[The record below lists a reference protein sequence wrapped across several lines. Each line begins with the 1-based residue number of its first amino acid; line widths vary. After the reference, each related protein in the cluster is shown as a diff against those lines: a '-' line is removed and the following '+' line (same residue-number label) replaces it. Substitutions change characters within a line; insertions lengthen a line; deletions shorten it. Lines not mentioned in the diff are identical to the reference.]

1 MDSLY
6 QQSHA
11 QYTFHFS
18 CSALGLWFFIRRG
31 KQCLDFTVTVHLFH
45 MIFCWIYNS
54 HPPAVLSWWL
64 VNVACIALMAVIGEY
79 LCMRT
84 ELRAIPVNS
93 GPKSNLWIFCWQSAP
108 KELVPLDFS
117 CCLQRMERKRGVGGR
132 CFNTTGSLFKE
143 CIWRTDLFILICQRN
158 VGISR
163 LHPTNCFNPQKN
175 ICQLKH
181 SNSVNTCV
189 SFF

>member
-1 MDSLY
+1 MFFIWNWVEVCLHSFLY
-6 QQSHA
+6 DWTFIGYHCFFSPWFINFLHNKIKVVTFCRYQSSCRCMCLFCTYSNMHN
-11 QYTFHFS
+11 TLSTIHFCFS

-64 VNVACIALMAVIGEY
+64 VNIACIALMAVIGEY

-93 GPKSNLWIFCWQSAP
+93 GPKSNLWTFCWQSAP
-108 KELVPLDFS
+108 EELVQLDFF
-117 CCLQRMERKRGVGGR
+117 LLLAKEEEEERWS
-132 CFNTTGSLFKE
+132 T
-143 CIWRTDLFILICQRN
+143 
-158 VGISR
+158 
-163 LHPTNCFNPQKN
+163 
-175 ICQLKH
+175 
-181 SNSVNTCV
+181 
-189 SFF
+189 